1 MFFLKKEYPELDM
14 SKLEAGVSV
23 YMYEQNMG
31 SGETKP
37 LPQTIIDVALLQST
51 TDVAP
56 PQISIDTAPSGAEKP
71 HGAKADL
78 PAKAP

>member
-1 MFFLKKEYPELDM
+1 M

-37 LPQTIIDVALLQST
+37 LPQTIIDVAFLQST

-56 PQISIDTAPSGAEKP
+56 PQISIDTASSGAEKP